1 MSETATPTAAA
12 PATTAAPEATTP
24 AGSGLGGVDTKSA
37 LAPAQQGVAGTPA
50 PAAPAGP
57 WNWAKEDGTFN
68 DGWRDRLPD
77 DLKGVKDLEKY
88 KDLPSMARTLVH
100 QQKMIG
106 ADKLPLLGK
115 DAKPEDWEKW
125 DGWNRLGRPDSPDKY
140 DLSKVPPL
148 KEGIPY
154 SYEGEKKF
162 LPVLHKL
169 GLTQTQVNG
178 VLSEYRKNVSSEYDG
193 IGKANETQVSQA
205 REAIHKEYG
214 AALRDKMAKAENY
227 AYQVLGDNEKTEAFL
242 RANQYNSE
250 VIKLLVSAA
259 EATREDRSVNGK
271 SSGLVGALSPS
282 EAKAEIGEMMQ
293 AAKDP
298 KHPLNNKFDPA
309 HAQTQARW
317 QKLHEWANPQ

>member
-1 MSETATPTAAA
+1 MSDQAPTTAAA
-12 PATTAAPEATTP
+12 PATTAATTTATAQP
-24 AGSGLGGVDTKSA
+24 GSGLGGADTSA
-37 LAPAQQGVAGTPA
+37 TV
-50 PAAPAGP
+50 AAPAKTTTTAASTDKWSWTKDDTG
-57 WNWAKEDGTFN
+57 AFS

-106 ADKLPLLGK
+106 ADKLPLPGK

-125 DGWNRLGRPDSPDKY
+125 DGWNRLGRPESPDKY
-140 DLSKVPPL
+140 DLSKVPAL

-178 VLSEYRKNVSSEYDG
+178 VLSAYRADVANEFDG
-193 IGKANETQVSQA
+193 IGKNNETQTSQA
-205 REAIHKEYG
+205 RDAIHKEYG
-214 AALRDKMAKAENY
+214 AALREKMGKAENY
-227 AYQVLGDNEKTEAFL
+227 AYQVLGDSPETEAFL
-242 RANQYNSE
+242 KSNQYNPA

-259 EATREDRSVNGK
+259 EATREDRRVDGK
-271 SSGLVGALSPS
+271 SSGLTGVLSPS
-282 EAKAEIGEMMQ
+282 EAKAEITELMQ

-309 HAQTQARW
+309 HATQNARW
-317 QKLHEWANPQ
+317 AKLHEWANPQ